1 MTLGTLVDI
10 VSSLRGPEGC
20 PWDRA
25 QTPSSMRP
33 YLIEEAYEVLD
44 AIEDEDD
51 QAQCEELGDL
61 LFQIVL
67 LSEMAR
73 QRGAFDFADVE
84 RGIARKMVQRHPHV
98 FGDDPDGSV
107 QAWEERKA
115 ASKPERL
122 SRLDG
127 VPRALPALIR
137 AHRVGEKVS
146 GVGFDWPDAQG
157 AREKVAEELQELDEA
172 IQAEDRA
179 AIEAEYGDV
188 LLSMASL
195 GRKLGIGPE
204 EALRAANA
212 RFEGRFRLVEELAKS
227 QDLTLTDLE
236 PAALDALWQR
246 AKEKHV

>member
-172 IQAEDRA
+172 IQAQDRA